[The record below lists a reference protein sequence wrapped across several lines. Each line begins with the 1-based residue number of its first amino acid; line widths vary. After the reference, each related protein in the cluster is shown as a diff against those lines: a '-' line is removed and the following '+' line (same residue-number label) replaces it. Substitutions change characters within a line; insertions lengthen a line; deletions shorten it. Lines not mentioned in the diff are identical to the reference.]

1 MTGSKKT
8 MRSFDELHALREHG
22 ESQTDWGRLRREQ
35 AEGIEPAADEDSPD
49 ATVALR
55 EAVAK
60 RPVGRPVGSANKEQ
74 VAIRFDRE
82 VLAAFRSSGPG
93 WQTRINE
100 VLKDWLNSHPVG

>member
-8 MRSFDELHALREHG
+8 MRTFDELHALREHG
-22 ESQTDWGRLRREQ
+22 ESQTDWGRLRHEQ
-35 AEGIEPAADEDSPD
+35 AEGIEPAAAEDSPD

-60 RPVGRPVGSANKEQ
+60 RPVGRPAGSANKEQ

-100 VLKDWLNSHPVG
+100 VLKDWLKSHPVG